1 MIRRISDKSKQILH
15 MGEGKGKDYVPYIL
29 TSEFNSLGTTSIIT
43 DWKTGRNIHCM
54 SQGEAMWYFLLRW
67 DDSNI
72 DIREQFPLDNKITVK
87 IADELGI
94 KHPQDRNHI
103 MTTDFL
109 VTKSDNSLHAYSV
122 KVDKNLNDRTVE
134 LLYIEREYWKYNG
147 VPFDML
153 YSTDVNQVLVNNI
166 RLITEFYNK
175 NAIYDKYSYI
185 KHLIAIKE
193 IDLDISK
200 TVIDNN
206 QIDKKLEEIHYE

>member
-1 MIRRISDKSKQILH
+1 MTRRISDKSKQILH

-29 TSEFNSLGTTSIIT
+29 TSEFNSLGTTCIIT

-206 QIDKKLEEIHYE
+206 QIDKILEEIHYE

>member
-1 MIRRISDKSKQILH
+1 MARRMSDRSKQNLH
-15 MGEGKGKDYVPYIL
+15 MGEGKGKDYVPYIM
-29 TSEFNSLGTTSIIT
+29 TPEFNSLGTTSIIK
-43 DWKTGRNIHCM
+43 DWKTGRSIHCM
-54 SQGEAMWYFLLRW
+54 SQGEAMWYYLLRW
-67 DDSNI
+67 NDSNI
-72 DIREQFPLDNKITVK
+72 DIREQFPLDNKITLK

-153 YSTDVNQVLVNNI
+153 YATDVNQVWVNNI
-166 RLITEFYNK
+166 RLVTEFYNK
-175 NAIYDKYSYI
+175 NAIYDKYSYV
-185 KHLIAIKE
+185 KHLIAVKE
-193 IDLDISK
+193 IDLDLSK
-200 TVIDNN
+200 TVIDNRKLDE
-206 QIDKKLEEIHYE
+206 ILEEIHYE

>member
-1 MIRRISDKSKQILH
+1 
-15 MGEGKGKDYVPYIL
+15 
-29 TSEFNSLGTTSIIT
+29 
-43 DWKTGRNIHCM
+43 M
-54 SQGEAMWYFLLRW
+54 SQGETMWYFLLRW

-72 DIREQFPLDNKITVK
+72 DIREQFPLDNKITLK

-153 YSTDVNQVLVNNI
+153 YATDVNQVWVNNI
-166 RLITEFYNK
+166 RLVTEFYNK
-175 NAIYDKYSYI
+175 NAIYDKYSYV
-185 KHLIAIKE
+185 KHLIAVKE
-193 IDLDISK
+193 IDLDLSK
-200 TVIDNN
+200 TVIDNRKLDE
-206 QIDKKLEEIHYE
+206 ILEEIHYE

>member
-1 MIRRISDKSKQILH
+1 
-15 MGEGKGKDYVPYIL
+15 
-29 TSEFNSLGTTSIIT
+29 
-43 DWKTGRNIHCM
+43 M

-134 LLYIEREYWKYNG
+134 LLYIEREYWK
-147 VPFDML
+147 
-153 YSTDVNQVLVNNI
+153 
-166 RLITEFYNK
+166 
-175 NAIYDKYSYI
+175 
-185 KHLIAIKE
+185 
-193 IDLDISK
+193 
-200 TVIDNN
+200 
-206 QIDKKLEEIHYE
+206 

>member
-1 MIRRISDKSKQILH
+1 MTRRISDKSKQILH

-166 RLITEFYNK
+166 RLITEFYN
-175 NAIYDKYSYI
+175 
-185 KHLIAIKE
+185 IKE
-193 IDLDISK
+193 IDMDISK

>member
-1 MIRRISDKSKQILH
+1 MTRRISDKSKQILH

-43 DWKTGRNIHCM
+43 DWKNGRNIHCM

-206 QIDKKLEEIHYE
+206 QIDKILEEIHYE

>member
-1 MIRRISDKSKQILH
+1 MTRRISDKSKQILH

-29 TSEFNSLGTTSIIT
+29 TSEFNSLGTTSIIK
-43 DWKTGRNIHCM
+43 DWKTRRNIHCM

-193 IDLDISK
+193 IDLDLSK
-200 TVIDNN
+200 TVIDNRKLDE
-206 QIDKKLEEIHYE
+206 ILEEIHYE

>member
-1 MIRRISDKSKQILH
+1 
-15 MGEGKGKDYVPYIL
+15 
-29 TSEFNSLGTTSIIT
+29 
-43 DWKTGRNIHCM
+43 
-54 SQGEAMWYFLLRW
+54 
-67 DDSNI
+67 
-72 DIREQFPLDNKITVK
+72 
-87 IADELGI
+87 
-94 KHPQDRNHI
+94 
-103 MTTDFL
+103 MTTVFL
-109 VTKSDNSLHAYSV
+109 VTMSVNSLHAYSV
-122 KVDKNLNDRTVE
+122 KVVKILNDRTVE

-206 QIDKKLEEIHYE
+206 QIDKKLDEIHYE

>member
-1 MIRRISDKSKQILH
+1 
-15 MGEGKGKDYVPYIL
+15 
-29 TSEFNSLGTTSIIT
+29 
-43 DWKTGRNIHCM
+43 
-54 SQGEAMWYFLLRW
+54 
-67 DDSNI
+67 
-72 DIREQFPLDNKITVK
+72 
-87 IADELGI
+87 
-94 KHPQDRNHI
+94 

-206 QIDKKLEEIHYE
+206 QIDK

>member
-1 MIRRISDKSKQILH
+1 
-15 MGEGKGKDYVPYIL
+15 
-29 TSEFNSLGTTSIIT
+29 
-43 DWKTGRNIHCM
+43 
-54 SQGEAMWYFLLRW
+54 
-67 DDSNI
+67 
-72 DIREQFPLDNKITVK
+72 
-87 IADELGI
+87 
-94 KHPQDRNHI
+94 
-103 MTTDFL
+103 
-109 VTKSDNSLHAYSV
+109 
-122 KVDKNLNDRTVE
+122 
-134 LLYIEREYWKYNG
+134 
-147 VPFDML
+147 ML